1 VITLT
6 QSEEEGIYQAWNRFN
21 ELIEQGPRL
30 GFSGDALLHTFIF
43 SLTLVA
49 WNMSNYVQV
58 GISWRKHSRKPLN
71 FYKKIS
77 KAAAVQRDWKRCCR
91 EEQND
96 KSKPETLAE
105 ISEKDEPKV
114 EGDELIIQEI
124 EEPLPKVSK
133 VISDIKNVET
143 NMNVGQ
149 SMRDATPLAE
159 FNISG

>member
-21 ELIEQGPRL
+21 ELIEQRPRL

-58 GISWRKHSRKPLN
+58 GISWRKHSWKPLN

-96 KSKPETLAE
+96 KASLRRLLKFL
-105 ISEKDEPKV
+105 KK
-114 EGDELIIQEI
+114 
-124 EEPLPKVSK
+124 
-133 VISDIKNVET
+133 T
-143 NMNVGQ
+143 NRRSREMN
-149 SMRDATPLAE
+149 
-159 FNISG
+159 